1 VGAIRDWATP
11 ENLQPEPITVEIWRE
26 LPEEFCRQVEVVNG
40 QAVRCEA
47 LRRAHQAAA
56 RRLAAVLESAA
67 ADYVALHS
75 GSCLDVSNDFDV
87 ILWEVPTA
95 TIRRPDLALH
105 NCAPDDVRPLPASY
119 IRVIVEVVS
128 PGSDKT
134 DRVERMGEY
143 ASAGIPFYWLVWISD
158 NRVASIDVHVLDHAV
173 GAYRLLRTLGPEDEL
188 SVLEV
193 PVRIK
198 VPWSELN
205 ALVR

>member
-1 VGAIRDWATP
+1 MGAIRDWATP
-11 ENLQPEPITVEIWRE
+11 ENLQPEPIIVEIWRE

-47 LRRAHQAAA
+47 PRRADQAAA
-56 RRLAAVLESAA
+56 RRLATVL
-67 ADYVALHS
+67 DS
-75 GSCLDVSNDFDV
+75 G
-87 ILWEVPTA
+87 
-95 TIRRPDLALH
+95 
-105 NCAPDDVRPLPASY
+105 
-119 IRVIVEVVS
+119 EVVS

-134 DRVERMGEY
+134 DRVEKMGEY

-198 VPWSELN
+198 VPWSELS